1 MNINATLLGQTI
13 SFLLFV
19 WFCKKFVW
27 PMMMGPIMERQTKI
41 ADGLAAA
48 EKGLKDQEMA
58 ADNVEQA
65 IKQAKAEAAEIVAFG
80 VGRLEV
86 EGRSVRACLDAV
98 ESLHPGFLAQVID
111 SARLTVGAHSCGLS
125 AIMSCR
131 PLWCAIPTRPAPV
144 WMLRR
149 LGPLA
154 PCRSITPIRQ
164 PD

>member
-65 IKQAKAEAAEIVAFG
+65 IKQAKAEAAEIVAHAKARDTQMIEEAKAKASEEADRVMAG
-80 VGRLEV
+80 AQAEIDQEINRAKDSLRSQVSVLAVAGASKILGKEV
-86 EGRSVRACLDAV
+86 DA
-98 ESLHPGFLAQVID
+98 
-111 SARLTVGAHSCGLS
+111 GAHKAALKEL
-125 AIMSCR
+125 IKQ
-131 PLWCAIPTRPAPV
+131 I
-144 WMLRR
+144 
-149 LGPLA
+149 
-154 PCRSITPIRQ
+154 
-164 PD
+164 

>member
-27 PMMMGPIMERQTKI
+27 PMMMGPIMERQAKI

-65 IKQAKAEAAEIVAFG
+65 IKQAKTEAAEIVAHAKARDTQMIEEAK
-80 VGRLEV
+80 VKATEEAGRVMAGAQAEIDQEINRAKDSLRNQVSVLAVAGASKILGKEV
-86 EGRSVRACLDAV
+86 DA
-98 ESLHPGFLAQVID
+98 
-111 SARLTVGAHSCGLS
+111 GAHKAALEKLI
-125 AIMSCR
+125 AQI
-131 PLWCAIPTRPAPV
+131 
-144 WMLRR
+144 
-149 LGPLA
+149 
-154 PCRSITPIRQ
+154 
-164 PD
+164 